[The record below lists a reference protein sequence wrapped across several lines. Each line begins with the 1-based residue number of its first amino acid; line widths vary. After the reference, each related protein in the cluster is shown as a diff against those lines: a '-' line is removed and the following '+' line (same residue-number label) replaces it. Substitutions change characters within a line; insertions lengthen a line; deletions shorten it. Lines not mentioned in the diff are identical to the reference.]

1 MSLYGQRRA
10 FIEHPKLGTLV
21 PGQDFRLTLFKY
33 AKTLDLAPWRRVFNL
48 YIANQRQRFILT
60 TPSTPQKN
68 VLITGASSGIGM
80 ALAHQFAQDGYQLV
94 LTARSVAAMQTLAEE
109 LKRQFN
115 VVVTVIGADL
125 ETHDGA
131 AKLYAGIKARGIVL
145 SALVNNAGYGTF
157 GEFKD
162 ALLPSQ
168 LAMMQLNMN
177 TLVILTK
184 LFLPDLLLTRGKI
197 LNIAS
202 TAAFQPGPYMAV
214 YCATKSFVLSFT
226 EAIASELEDTG
237 VTVTALC
244 PGPTSSGFQAK
255 AELGNSGLIK
265 GKKLPT
271 SEAVSKLGYR
281 AMQRGQRVY
290 IPGFVNWVMAQS
302 MRFTPRNLAT
312 KVVKSMI
319 KPVP

>member
-1 MSLYGQRRA
+1 LTWHLSTGFLISESIKQLW
-10 FIEHPKLGTLV
+10 KL
-21 PGQDFRLTLFKY
+21 
-33 AKTLDLAPWRRVFNL
+33 
-48 YIANQRQRFILT
+48 ILT
-60 TPSTPQKN
+60 TLSTTNKTA
-68 VLITGASSGIGM
+68 LITGASSGIGM

-94 LTARSVAAMQTLAEE
+94 LAARGVAKMQALADE
-109 LKRQFN
+109 LQRKFK
-115 VVVTVIGADL
+115 VSVTVIGADL

-131 AKLYAGIKARGIVL
+131 ARLHADVKARGIVL
-145 SALVNNAGYGTF
+145 SALANNAGYGAF

-162 ALLPSQ
+162 SALRSE

-177 TLVILTK
+177 TVVVLTK
-184 LFLPDLLLTRGKI
+184 LFLPDLLATRGKI
-197 LNIAS
+197 LNTAS

-214 YCATKSFVLSFT
+214 YYATKSFVLSFS

-244 PGPTSSGFQAK
+244 PGPTASGFQDK
-255 AELGNSGLIK
+255 AELGNSALIK

-271 SEAVSKLGYR
+271 SEEVAALGYR

-290 IPGFVNWVMAQS
+290 IPGFVNWAMAQS

-312 KVVKSMI
+312 KVVKI
-319 KPVP
+319 LTRPIL

>member
-1 MSLYGQRRA
+1 LTWHLSTEFLISESIKQLW
-10 FIEHPKLGTLV
+10 KL
-21 PGQDFRLTLFKY
+21 
-33 AKTLDLAPWRRVFNL
+33 
-48 YIANQRQRFILT
+48 ILT
-60 TPSTPQKN
+60 TLSTTNKTA
-68 VLITGASSGIGM
+68 LITGASSGIGM

-94 LTARSVAAMQTLAEE
+94 LAARGVAKMQALADE
-109 LKRQFN
+109 LQRKFK
-115 VVVTVIGADL
+115 VSVTVIGADL

-131 AKLYAGIKARGIVL
+131 ARLHADIKAQGIVL
-145 SALVNNAGYGTF
+145 SALANNAGYGAF

-162 ALLPSQ
+162 SALRSE

-177 TLVILTK
+177 TVVVLTK
-184 LFLPDLLLTRGKI
+184 LFLPDLLATRGKI
-197 LNIAS
+197 LNTAS

-214 YCATKSFVLSFT
+214 YYATKSFVLSFS

-244 PGPTSSGFQAK
+244 PGPTASGFQDK
-255 AELGNSGLIK
+255 ADLGNSALIK

-271 SEAVSKLGYR
+271 SEEVAALGYR

-290 IPGFVNWVMAQS
+290 IPGFVNWAMAQS

-312 KVVKSMI
+312 KVVKI
-319 KPVP
+319 LTRPIL